1 VESLTADGEA
11 LERYLRDCQA
21 EQERLRRTKPT
32 DSRLRVLLKDA
43 VPISLRGRARMVA
56 TDLMAVRERR
66 RAAALAARQGLR
78 LHLGSGGEHKDGW
91 VNVDLLGD
99 PVELAWNL
107 ARPLPLPSG
116 SAEAIFH
123 EHLLEHLS
131 LADGAAL
138 LRECHRVLRPGGVL
152 RIGVPDAGRLVR
164 SCANGGAGLIEETRP
179 GRPTPLL
186 AMQEMFYWHRHLT
199 MYDFETLRFLCRAC
213 GFAEVKERAFGDS
226 DLPDCPDSESRR
238 AETLYVE
245 TVR

>member
-1 VESLTADGEA
+1 MESTTVAGEA

-21 EQERLRRTKPT
+21 AQSRLRRTKPT
-32 DSRLRVLLKDA
+32 DSRLRVLLKHA
-43 VPISLRGRARMVA
+43 VPTSLRGRARMVA
-56 TDLMAVRERR
+56 TDLMIVRERR
-66 RAAALAARQGLR
+66 RAATLAARKGLR

-116 SAEAIFH
+116 SVEAVFH

-164 SCANGGAGLIEETRP
+164 SCADGGAGLIEETRP

-199 MYDFETLRFLCRAC
+199 MYDVETLRFLCRAC
-213 GFAEVKERAFGDS
+213 GFAEVTERAFGDS
-226 DLPDCPDSESRR
+226 HLPDCPDSESRR
-238 AETLYVE
+238 PETLYVE